1 VYRDA
6 QPVAADG
13 NLVHPLDD
21 SGSHRLAIDRSPQ
34 RAAAVLNLA
43 GVAIEAQDGVT
54 GSYVDIL
61 QADHHTRIAPDG
73 HLG

>member
-1 VYRDA
+1 VYGYA

-13 NLVHPLDD
+13 DLVHPLDCA
-21 SGSHRLAIDRSPQ
+21 GRHRIAIDRSPQ
-34 RAAAVLNLA
+34 RAAAVLDLA

-54 GSYVDIL
+54 GGHVDIL
-61 QADHHTRIAPDG
+61 QADHHTGIAPDG